1 MHMHIFSCSRGKALF
16 PAAPSQACQLLH
28 KNLSA
33 ENLQSLS
40 FCLFDFTTC
49 TGGPYHIGTAE
60 MMYVSEESDERKRLY
75 WKVCPHRE
83 KMTGT
88 CGDRM
93 SDTCRYLIE
102 GTFISD
108 EASNFY
114 LKPTARKS
122 GKEIYF
128 YIVTDPEDVPK
139 LPKSMT
145 ARTKAV
151 HADIQESPQTQPV
164 GEDLQATTP
173 ESTVVAAVEPDCE
186 PQRYIQIHEHTNH
199 LEAELLVSKSHS
211 AFKLKCPQ
219 DNTTCSLSRSQWL
232 PKASLGSQPYIICYK
247 RKSLLSWHH
256 TQSVC
261 IERKDD
267 KYVVSHTENH
277 HLKAP
282 LTDCLFVLEFGHKS

>member
-1 MHMHIFSCSRGKALF
+1 
-16 PAAPSQACQLLH
+16 
-28 KNLSA
+28 
-33 ENLQSLS
+33 
-40 FCLFDFTTC
+40 
-49 TGGPYHIGTAE
+49 

-88 CGDRM
+88 CGERM

-102 GTFISD
+102 GTFIRD

-122 GKEIYF
+122 GKEKYF

-139 LPKSMT
+139 LSKCST
-145 ARTKAV
+145 TTIKAV
-151 HADIQESPQTQPV
+151 HPDIQESPQTQPV
-164 GEDLQATTP
+164 EEDPQATTSG
-173 ESTVVAAVEPDCE
+173 STVVAAVEPYCE
-186 PQRYIQIHEHTNH
+186 PQRYIQIHVPTSQ
-199 LEAELLVSKSHS
+199 LEAELLVSKSLS

-219 DNTTCSLSRSQWL
+219 NNMSCSLSRSQWL
-232 PKASLGSQPYIICYK
+232 PKASLGSQPYIICCK
-247 RKSLLSWHH
+247 GKSLLSWHH

-267 KYVVSHTENH
+267 KYIVSHTENH
-277 HLKAP
+277 SLKGS
-282 LTDCLFVLEFGHKS
+282 LSDCLFVLEVGHKS